1 MLNKVSCIILL
12 LLVGVMSASA
22 QFVTPQDLEKYA
34 EKKYGDSW
42 VKTAKRL
49 EKQFNIDSN
58 GALTYRK
65 IVQMPGKS
73 KNELYMML
81 NDWLSTT
88 FCTSDRYT
96 IRLRDTARGKI
107 VAQGYVQNI
116 AKYDGVVNQ
125 YLVSISPIVTCDIKD
140 GRVRV
145 TYSVPFLD
153 VVRLEGGRRGD
164 KDNPPILPEVH
175 HEQWKIEY
183 CYPLYKKDEHKRAS
197 SKALVMT
204 YAHSQM
210 VTDRVCNYLSNALA
224 EDNDDDW

>member
-1 MLNKVSCIILL
+1 MTKKIISMALL
-12 LLVGVMSASA
+12 LLVGVLSASA
-22 QFVTPQDLEKYA
+22 QFITSQDLEKYT

-49 EKQFNIDSN
+49 EKQFNIDGN

-153 VVRLEGGRRGD
+153 VVRLEGDAEGTRTIRPSCPKYTTSSGR
-164 KDNPPILPEVH
+164 
-175 HEQWKIEY
+175 
-183 CYPLYKKDEHKRAS
+183 
-197 SKALVMT
+197 
-204 YAHSQM
+204 
-210 VTDRVCNYLSNALA
+210 
-224 EDNDDDW
+224 

>member
-1 MLNKVSCIILL
+1 MTKKIISMALL
-12 LLVGVMSASA
+12 LLVGVLSASA
-22 QFVTPQDLEKYA
+22 QFITSQDLEKYT

-49 EKQFNIDSN
+49 EKQFSIDGN

-73 KNELYMML
+73 KNELYMIL

-125 YLVSISPIVTCDIKD
+125 YHVSISPIVTCEIKD
-140 GRVRV
+140 EQVRV
-145 TYSVPFLD
+145 TYSVPLLD
-153 VVRLEGGRRGD
+153 EIGR
-164 KDNPPILPEVH
+164 
-175 HEQWKIEY
+175 
-183 CYPLYKKDEHKRAS
+183 
-197 SKALVMT
+197 
-204 YAHSQM
+204 AH
-210 VTDRVCNYLSNALA
+210 V
-224 EDNDDDW
+224 

>member
-1 MLNKVSCIILL
+1 MMKKIISMALL

-42 VKTAKRL
+42 VKTAKKL
-49 EKQFNIDSN
+49 EKQFNIDGN

-73 KNELYMML
+73 KNEFYMML

-88 FCTSDRYT
+88 FCVSSHYS

-107 VAQGYVQNI
+107 VAQGYVQDI

-125 YLVSISPIVTCDIKD
+125 YHVSISPIVTCEIKD
-140 GRVRV
+140 ERVRV
-145 TYSVPFLD
+145 TYSVPLLD
-153 VVRLEGGRRGD
+153 VVRLEGRRRGD

-175 HEQWKIEY
+175 HEQWQIEY

>member
-22 QFVTPQDLEKYA
+22 QFITSQDLEKYA

-58 GALTYRK
+58 GALTYRR

-88 FCTSDRYT
+88 FCVSSHYS

-107 VAQGYVQNI
+107 VAQGYVQDI

-125 YLVSISPIVTCDIKD
+125 YHVSISPIVTCEIKD

-145 TYSVPFLD
+145 TYSVPLLD

-175 HEQWKIEY
+175 NEQWQIEY

>member
-1 MLNKVSCIILL
+1 MTKKIISMALL
-12 LLVGVMSASA
+12 LLAGVMSASA

-49 EKQFNIDSN
+49 EKQFNIDGN

-125 YLVSISPIVTCDIKD
+125 YHVSISPIVTCDIKD

-145 TYSVPFLD
+145 TYS
-153 VVRLEGGRRGD
+153 GRGTQRGQGQSAHPARSAQRAVAD
-164 KDNPPILPEVH
+164 RILLSAI
-175 HEQWKIEY
+175 QKGRAQACIQQGFGDDIR
-183 CYPLYKKDEHKRAS
+183 PLANGDRPRVQ
-197 SKALVMT
+197 L
-204 YAHSQM
+204 SQQCIG
-210 VTDRVCNYLSNALA
+210 RGQR
-224 EDNDDDW
+224 

>member
-1 MLNKVSCIILL
+1 
-12 LLVGVMSASA
+12 
-22 QFVTPQDLEKYA
+22 
-34 EKKYGDSW
+34 
-42 VKTAKRL
+42 
-49 EKQFNIDSN
+49 
-58 GALTYRK
+58 
-65 IVQMPGKS
+65 MPGKS

-175 HEQWKIEY
+175 NEQWKIEY

-224 EDNDDDW
+224 EENDDDW

>member
-1 MLNKVSCIILL
+1 MMKKIISMALL

-42 VKTAKRL
+42 VKTAKKL
-49 EKQFNIDSN
+49 EKQFNIDGN

-88 FCTSDRYT
+88 FCVSSHYS

-107 VAQGYVQNI
+107 VAQGYVQDI

-125 YLVSISPIVTCDIKD
+125 YHVSISPIVTCEIKD
-140 GRVRV
+140 ERVRV
-145 TYSVPFLD
+145 TYSVPLLD
-153 VVRLEGGRRGD
+153 VVRLEGRRRGD

-175 HEQWKIEY
+175 HEQWQIEY

>member
-1 MLNKVSCIILL
+1 MTKKIISMALL
-12 LLVGVMSASA
+12 LMAGVMSASA

-49 EKQFNIDSN
+49 EKQFNIDGN

-88 FCTSDRYT
+88 FCVSSHYS

-107 VAQGYVQNI
+107 VAQGYVQDI

-125 YLVSISPIVTCDIKD
+125 YHVSISPIVTCEIKD
-140 GRVRV
+140 ERVRV
-145 TYSVPFLD
+145 TYSVPLLD
-153 VVRLEGGRRGD
+153 VVRLEGRRRGD

-175 HEQWKIEY
+175 HEQWQIEY

>member
-1 MLNKVSCIILL
+1 MTKKIISMVLL
-12 LLVGVMSASA
+12 LLVGVLSASA
-22 QFVTPQDLEKYA
+22 QYITSQDLEKYT

-42 VKTAKRL
+42 VKTAKKL
-49 EKQFNIDSN
+49 EKQFNIDGN

-88 FCTSDRYT
+88 FCVSSHYS

-107 VAQGYVQNI
+107 VAQGYVQDI

-125 YLVSISPIVTCDIKD
+125 YLVSISPIVTCEIKD
-140 GRVRV
+140 ERVRV
-145 TYSVPFLD
+145 TYSVPLLD

-175 HEQWKIEY
+175 NEQWKIEY

-224 EDNDDDW
+224 EENDDDW

>member
-1 MLNKVSCIILL
+1 MTKKIISMALL
-12 LLVGVMSASA
+12 LLAGVMSASA

-49 EKQFNIDSN
+49 EKQFNIDGN

-73 KNELYMML
+73 KNEFYMML

-125 YLVSISPIVTCDIKD
+125 YHVSISPIVTCDIKD

-145 TYSVPFLD
+145 TYSVPLLD

-175 HEQWKIEY
+175 NEQWQIEY
-183 CYPLYKKDEHKRAS
+183 CYPLYKKGRAQACIQQ
-197 SKALVMT
+197 ALVMT

-224 EDNDDDW
+224 EDNDNDW

>member
-1 MLNKVSCIILL
+1 MTKKIISMALL
-12 LLVGVMSASA
+12 LLAGVMSASA
-22 QFVTPQDLEKYA
+22 QFVTSQDLEKYA

-58 GALTYRK
+58 GALTYRR

-88 FCTSDRYT
+88 FCVSSHYS

-107 VAQGYVQNI
+107 VAQGYVQDI

-125 YLVSISPIVTCDIKD
+125 YHVSISPIVTCEIKD

-145 TYSVPFLD
+145 TYSVPLLD
-153 VVRLEGGRRGD
+153 VVRLEGGTPRGQGQSAY
-164 KDNPPILPEVH
+164 PARSTQRAVEYRILLPAIQEGRA
-175 HEQWKIEY
+175 QACIQQGFGDDIR
-183 CYPLYKKDEHKRAS
+183 PLANGDRPRVQ
-197 SKALVMT
+197 L
-204 YAHSQM
+204 SQQCIG
-210 VTDRVCNYLSNALA
+210 RGQR
-224 EDNDDDW
+224 

>member
-1 MLNKVSCIILL
+1 MTKKIISMALL
-12 LLVGVMSASA
+12 LLVGVLSASA
-22 QFVTPQDLEKYA
+22 QYITSQDLEKYT

-42 VKTAKRL
+42 VKTAKKL
-49 EKQFNIDSN
+49 EKQFSIDGN

-88 FCTSDRYT
+88 FCTSDRYA

-125 YLVSISPIVTCDIKD
+125 YLVSISPIVTCDIKEAGACD
-140 GRVRV
+140 LFRSVSGCRPTGRGTPRGQGQSAHPARSTQRAVEDRILLSAIQEGRAQACIQQGFGDDIRPLANGDRPRV
-145 TYSVPFLD
+145 QLSQQCI
-153 VVRLEGGRRGD
+153 GRGQR
-164 KDNPPILPEVH
+164 
-175 HEQWKIEY
+175 
-183 CYPLYKKDEHKRAS
+183 
-197 SKALVMT
+197 
-204 YAHSQM
+204 
-210 VTDRVCNYLSNALA
+210 
-224 EDNDDDW
+224 

>member
-1 MLNKVSCIILL
+1 MALL
-12 LLVGVMSASA
+12 LLVGVLSASA
-22 QFVTPQDLEKYA
+22 QFITSQDLEKYA

-42 VKTAKRL
+42 VKTAKKL
-49 EKQFNIDSN
+49 EKQFSIDGN

-107 VAQGYVQNI
+107 VAQGYVRNI

-140 GRVRV
+140 ERVRV
-145 TYSVPFLD
+145 TYSVPLLD
-153 VVRLEGGRRGD
+153 VVRLEGGTTRGQGQSAHPARSTPRAVAD
-164 KDNPPILPEVH
+164 RILLSAI
-175 HEQWKIEY
+175 QKGRAQACIQQGFGDDIR
-183 CYPLYKKDEHKRAS
+183 PLANGDRPRVQ
-197 SKALVMT
+197 L
-204 YAHSQM
+204 SQQCIG
-210 VTDRVCNYLSNALA
+210 RGQR
-224 EDNDDDW
+224 

>member
-1 MLNKVSCIILL
+1 
-12 LLVGVMSASA
+12 
-22 QFVTPQDLEKYA
+22 
-34 EKKYGDSW
+34 
-42 VKTAKRL
+42 
-49 EKQFNIDSN
+49 
-58 GALTYRK
+58 
-65 IVQMPGKS
+65 MPGKS

-125 YLVSISPIVTCDIKD
+125 YHVSISPIVTCDIKD

-145 TYSVPFLD
+145 TYSVPLLD

-175 HEQWKIEY
+175 REQWKIEY

>member
-1 MLNKVSCIILL
+1 MLNKVLCTILL
-12 LLVGVMSASA
+12 LLVGVLSASA
-22 QFVTPQDLEKYA
+22 QFITSQDLEKYT

-42 VKTAKRL
+42 VKTAKKL

-116 AKYDGVVNQ
+116 ASQPISCEHISHCHMRHQGWAGACD
-125 YLVSISPIVTCDIKD
+125 LFRSVSGCRPAGRGTPRGQGQHAHPARSTQRAVEDRILLSAIQKGRAQACIQQGFGDDIRPLANGD
-140 GRVRV
+140 RPRVQLSQQCIGRGQR
-145 TYSVPFLD
+145 
-153 VVRLEGGRRGD
+153 
-164 KDNPPILPEVH
+164 
-175 HEQWKIEY
+175 
-183 CYPLYKKDEHKRAS
+183 
-197 SKALVMT
+197 
-204 YAHSQM
+204 
-210 VTDRVCNYLSNALA
+210 
-224 EDNDDDW
+224 

>member
-12 LLVGVMSASA
+12 LLVGVLSASA
-22 QFVTPQDLEKYA
+22 QFVTSQDLEKYA

-58 GALTYRK
+58 GALTYRR

-88 FCTSDRYT
+88 FCVSSHYS

-125 YLVSISPIVTCDIKD
+125 YHVSISPIVTCEIKD
-140 GRVRV
+140 ERVRV
-145 TYSVPFLD
+145 TYSVPLLD

-175 HEQWKIEY
+175 NEQWNIEY

>member
-1 MLNKVSCIILL
+1 M
-12 LLVGVMSASA
+12 
-22 QFVTPQDLEKYA
+22 
-34 EKKYGDSW
+34 EKK
-42 VKTAKRL
+42 
-49 EKQFNIDSN
+49 FNIDSN

-125 YLVSISPIVTCDIKD
+125 YHVSISPIVTCDIKD

-175 HEQWKIEY
+175 NEQWQIEY